1 MDVVREC
8 EAALDPRIRRT
19 RHGLQE
25 ALRKLLETRSF
36 EQISVL
42 EIAEQ
47 AQVNR
52 ATFYDHYPDKFAL
65 LESLVAT
72 RFFGLLEAR
81 RIRFDGTCPMALT
94 SLVHAVCDFLTTEH
108 GLCGIARESSF
119 RPLVESAV
127 ISLIRRVLLDGP
139 ESQRQAASLTAAA
152 ASWAIYGA
160 AKEWAGTADRVAA
173 EEISNTIML
182 LVAPMLGFAITAEDP
197 EALVK

>member
-1 MDVVREC
+1 MDVAREC
-8 EAALDPRIRRT
+8 EAARDPRIRRT

-65 LESLVAT
+65 LESLVAA

-81 RIRFDGTCPMALT
+81 QIRFDGTCPTALT
-94 SLVHAVCDFLTTEH
+94 GLVHAVCDFLTTER
-108 GLCGIARESSF
+108 GLGGVARGSSF
-119 RPLVESAV
+119 EPLVESAV

-139 ESQRQAASLTAAA
+139 ESPGPASELTAAA

-160 AKEWAGTADRVAA
+160 VKEWAGTVERVPV
-173 EEISNTIML
+173 EEISNTIMW
-182 LVAPMLGFAITAEDP
+182 LVAPLLGFSVRAP
-197 EALVK
+197 EPQTLVK